1 MSVIKGV
8 DCNWELQN
16 IALAS
21 SPYLLVGKRMETITG
36 RVDDVFTHIIAIINS
51 LFIGGGSV
59 AERLD
64 RWTWNLE
71 AQCSSPALT
80 ASWICSR

>member
-8 DCNWELQN
+8 DCNWERQN

-36 RVDDVFTHIIAIINS
+36 RIKDVFTHVKR
-51 LFIGGGSV
+51 LQLLTPYLSV
-59 AERLD
+59 VAA
-64 RWTWNLE
+64 WP
-71 AQCSSPALT
+71 SG
-80 ASWICSR
+80 

>member
-8 DCNWELQN
+8 DCNWERQN

-36 RVDDVFTHIIAIINS
+36 RINDVFTHIK
-51 LFIGGGSV
+51 LFIGGDSV
-59 AERLD
+59 AERLQ
-64 RWTWNLE
+64 RWTWNPE
-71 AQCSSPALT
+71 AQCSSLSLT
-80 ASWICSR
+80 ASSICSR

>member
-36 RVDDVFTHIIAIINS
+36 RVDDVFTHIKR
-51 LFIGGGSV
+51 LGSV
-59 AERLD
+59 AEWLD

-80 ASWICSR
+80 ASWICSL